1 MPAIVI
7 DASALGAIVFNEPE
21 GESVTQRLG
30 DSPLAAPALLRF
42 ELANICLKK
51 IRKHPDQDEVFL
63 AALRRGLDVRVEIH
77 DVDHADVVPLARST
91 GLSAYDASY
100 LWLARR
106 LGAELVTLDQ
116 ALDDAWKGAS
126 RSTEVE
132 RP

>member
-1 MPAIVI
+1 MPDIVI
-7 DASALGAIVFNEPE
+7 DASALGAIVFNEPK

-51 IRKHPDQDEVFL
+51 IRKHPEQEAVLL
-63 AALRRGLDVRVEIH
+63 AALRRGLAVRAEIH
-77 DVDHADVVPLARST
+77 DVDHAEVVPLARET

-100 LWLARR
+100 LWLARH
-106 LGAELVTLDQ
+106 LNAELVTLDQ
-116 ALDDAWKGAS
+116 ALDDAWTGA
-126 RSTEVE
+126 R